1 MDPNKEYITDRLYRE
16 HCSVSQHGIH
26 LKDLRIIRN
35 RQLKD
40 MILVDNSAYSFG
52 IQINNGVPILP
63 FYHDKND
70 KELVDLVQFL
80 TNINLYQYREMDVR
94 DIIKEVFKLQEIIE
108 HDNF

>member
-1 MDPNKEYITDRLYRE
+1 
-16 HCSVSQHGIH
+16 
-26 LKDLRIIRN
+26 
-35 RQLKD
+35 